1 MNDTDSNM
9 TRCDYCLA
17 RVPFSHLS
25 DDIIAPW
32 MVLCHPCAVRLL
44 TLKANA

>member
-1 MNDTDSNM
+1 MNDNIT
-9 TRCDYCLA
+9 TCDYCLA

-44 TLKANA
+44 AIKDKA